1 MLAPPAASCN
11 LVGIQ
16 KRPLNGLDRMWKK
29 LALVAAVLTVAASPE
44 FFPVRAASEPKP
56 LPDARPAEPAAEPV
70 GETFAAICRSDEIVD
85 SRRDPAWLAQ
95 SYVGDNCQA
104 PKMPAAIDGY
114 KASQEQI
121 VAGMAAVKRYTVAAE
136 VFQKCVSDFVA
147 ARKAGSSRP
156 LTPSQVIIQNY
167 RVLVSQKSKE
177 TAEGQMRVAIVAFNK
192 YGSDCPM

>member
-1 MLAPPAASCN
+1 
-11 LVGIQ
+11 
-16 KRPLNGLDRMWKK
+16 MWKK

-44 FFPVRAASEPKP
+44 FFPVRAASEPKS
-56 LPDARPAEPAAEPV
+56 LPDARPAEPA
-70 GETFAAICRSDEIVD
+70 GETFAAICRADEVVD

-104 PKMPAAIDGY
+104 PQMPVAIDGY

-121 VAGMAAVKRYTVAAE
+121 VAGMTAVKRYAAAADA
-136 VFQKCVSDFVA
+136 FQKCVSDFVV
-147 ARKAGSSRP
+147 ARKESSSRP

-177 TAEGQMRVAIVAFNK
+177 TADGQMRVAIVAFNK

>member
-1 MLAPPAASCN
+1 
-11 LVGIQ
+11 
-16 KRPLNGLDRMWKK
+16 MWKK
-29 LALVAAVLTVAASPE
+29 LALVAAVLTTSPE

-56 LPDARPAEPAAEPV
+56 LPDARSAEPAAEPV
-70 GETFAAICRSDEIVD
+70 GETFVAICRADEVVD

-104 PKMPAAIDGY
+104 PQMPAVIDGY

-121 VAGMAAVKRYTVAAE
+121 VAGMAAVKRYAAAADA
-136 VFQKCVSDFVA
+136 FQKCVSDFVA

-177 TAEGQMRVAIVAFNK
+177 TADGQIRVAIVAFNK

>member
-1 MLAPPAASCN
+1 
-11 LVGIQ
+11 
-16 KRPLNGLDRMWKK
+16 MWKK
-29 LALVAAVLTVAASPE
+29 LALVAAVLTASPE
-44 FFPVRAASEPKP
+44 VFPVRAASEPKP
-56 LPDARPAEPAAEPV
+56 LPDARLAEPVGAAEPA
-70 GETFAAICRSDEIVD
+70 GETFAAICRADEVVD
-85 SRRDPAWLAQ
+85 SRRDPAWLGQ

-104 PKMPAAIDGY
+104 PQMPGAIDGY

-121 VAGMAAVKRYTVAAE
+121 VAGMAAVKRYAAAADS
-136 VFQKCVSDFVA
+136 FQKCVSDFVA
-147 ARKAGSSRP
+147 ARKTGSGRP